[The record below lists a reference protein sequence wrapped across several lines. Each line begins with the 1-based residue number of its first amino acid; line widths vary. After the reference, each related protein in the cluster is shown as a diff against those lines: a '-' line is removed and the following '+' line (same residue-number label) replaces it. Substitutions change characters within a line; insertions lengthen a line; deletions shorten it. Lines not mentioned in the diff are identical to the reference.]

1 MRSAEGFSAEA
12 HDLAMKIGKLLVES
26 GADHEDKF
34 MALLAVIKTLGLP
47 PIATLKPSSTFY
59 ELNK

>member
-1 MRSAEGFSAEA
+1 MRSVGGFTAEA
-12 HDLAMKIGKLLVES
+12 HALALKIGKLLVES
-26 GADHEDKF
+26 GADHEDRF
-34 MALLAVIKTLGLP
+34 MALIAVIKTLGLP